1 MGAPRFIHAI
11 RCTQHVEH
19 DCTACCDDDDD
30 ADDDDGGE
38 DDDDDG
44 LSSSTAQRRLR
55 TLTRSDAL

>member
-1 MGAPRFIHAI
+1 MGTPRFIHAI

-30 ADDDDGGE
+30 ADDDGGE

-55 TLTRSDAL
+55 TLRRSDAL